1 MFDNLLAIQNKALVM
16 QFYRSFDHRRLA
28 DGLALLSPELV
39 AHMAGTDKPLTCA
52 EFAAVGEAVYEA
64 FPDGRHVFEQ
74 ALAHRDVVTTCGF
87 FMGTHL
93 GEFQGI
99 PPTGK
104 SVRFAVM
111 HIDRVSYS
119 RIVEHWGMGDS
130 LSMLQQLGMK
140 VVPGPGALL
149 RLGAKAGK
157 QFQDRVFDRM
167 SAIARPDDRPDA
179 RPDDRPNNHPTDR
192 IEQPFA
198 E

>member
-28 DGLALLSPELV
+28 DGLALLSPSLV
-39 AHMAGTDKPLTCA
+39 AHMAGTDEPLTYA
-52 EFAAVGEAVYEA
+52 EFAAVREAMYEA
-64 FPDGRHVFEQ
+64 FPDGRYVFKQ
-74 ALAHRDVVTTCGF
+74 AIAHRDLVTTYGF
-87 FMGTHL
+87 FTGTHL
-93 GEFQGI
+93 GEFQGL

-111 HIDRVSYS
+111 HMDRVSYS

-130 LSMLQQLGMK
+130 LLMLQQLGMK

-157 QFQDRVFDRM
+157 QFQDRMFDRM
-167 SAIARPDDRPDA
+167 SAIARPDDHIN
-179 RPDDRPNNHPTDR
+179 DRVNDR
-192 IEQPFA
+192 IEQPSA

>member
-1 MFDNLLAIQNKALVM
+1 MFNDLLAVQNRALVM

-28 DGLALLSPELV
+28 DGLALLSPNLV
-39 AHMAGTDKPLTCA
+39 AHMAGIDRPLSCA
-52 EFAAVGEAVYEA
+52 EFAAIGETIYEA

-74 ALAHRDVVTTCGF
+74 AIAHRDVVTTCGF
-87 FMGTHL
+87 FTGTHL

-104 SVRFAVM
+104 SVRFAIM

-119 RIVEHWGMGDS
+119 QIVEHWGMGDS

-140 VVPGPGALL
+140 IVPGPGTLL
-149 RLGAKAGK
+149 KLGVKAGK
-157 QFQDRVFDRM
+157 QIQGRMFDRM
-167 SAIARPDDRPDA
+167 SAIARPDY
-179 RPDDRPNNHPTDR
+179 
-192 IEQPFA
+192 IEQSSF